1 MIKWKKHEKNG
12 SANGWKN
19 WWKSDES
26 NGWGSAQ
33 LLGAP
38 NVDLTHIGRVSNALI
53 RRSWNVP
60 NTSKNREKIMS
71 ISSCFCKRK
80 KTCKKSWNKS
90 FQNRFHVILCK
101 KSVPPWPLLNGPA
114 WPVALWPP
122 GPNFLITGAKMG
134 GGKSWQAVVA
144 KYTRI
149 FESSINIIIYIYSYI
164 NYLWNLDAFRTSH
177 QGYEFRSVNPWCA
190 TVLKHWNTGF
200 VDAEITW
207 VGHKPTANHNAS
219 PPSQNGLRTVPRP
232 SQHHSIWNLKPPM
245 FEGSQAGDRT
255 ALDIPSTHEFSSGKK
270 NLRSHKS
277 SLNVVLCRS
286 WRIFDIFGW
295 TRSEQSIGKQRQT
308 AHGTVPGAQTG
319 TDFAWKVPGSKH
331 WWHERPA
338 VLWIATKNI
347 TSLSSSCLIHFV
359 MITQDKDVDV

>member
-1 MIKWKKHEKNG
+1 MKQILSKQISCHSVQKIC
-12 SANGWKN
+12 SAL
-19 WWKSDES
+19 
-26 NGWGSAQ
+26 A
-33 LLGAP
+33 A
-38 NVDLTHIGRVSNALI
+38 A
-53 RRSWNVP
+53 
-60 NTSKNREKIMS
+60 
-71 ISSCFCKRK
+71 KRP
-80 KTCKKSWNKS
+80 
-90 FQNRFHVILCK
+90 
-101 KSVPPWPLLNGPA
+101 SVASG
-114 WPVALWPP
+114 PVASWTQLSNYWSQN
-122 GPNFLITGAKMG
+122 GRRKVMASCGCWF
-134 GGKSWQAVVA
+134 KSSLLRNPCTQEYLNPV
-144 KYTRI
+144 
-149 FESSINIIIYIYSYI
+149 SILYIYIHSYI

-177 QGYEFRSVNPWCA
+177 QGYEFRRVNPWCA

-207 VGHKPTANHNAS
+207 VGHKPTANHTAS

-232 SQHHSIWNLKPPM
+232 SQRHSICSYLKPPM

-347 TSLSSSCLIHFV
+347 WTSLPSSCLIHFV
-359 MITQDKDVDV
+359 ITQDKDVDV

>member
-1 MIKWKKHEKNG
+1 MKQI
-12 SANGWKN
+12 
-19 WWKSDES
+19 
-26 NGWGSAQ
+26 
-33 LLGAP
+33 L
-38 NVDLTHIGRVSNALI
+38 
-53 RRSWNVP
+53 
-60 NTSKNREKIMS
+60 SKQISCHSVQK
-71 ISSCFCKRK
+71 ISSALAAAKRP
-80 KTCKKSWNKS
+80 
-90 FQNRFHVILCK
+90 
-101 KSVPPWPLLNGPA
+101 SVASG
-114 WPVALWPP
+114 PVA
-122 GPNFLITGAKMG
+122 
-134 GGKSWQAVVA
+134 SWTQLSNYWSQNGRRKVMASCGCQVH
-144 KYTRI
+144 K
-149 FESSINIIIYIYSYI
+149 NIWIQYQYYIYIYSYI

>member
-71 ISSCFCKRK
+71 ISSCFCKRIK

-149 FESSINIIIYIYSYI
+149 FESSINIIIYIY
-164 NYLWNLDAFRTSH
+164 
-177 QGYEFRSVNPWCA
+177 
-190 TVLKHWNTGF
+190 
-200 VDAEITW
+200 
-207 VGHKPTANHNAS
+207 
-219 PPSQNGLRTVPRP
+219 
-232 SQHHSIWNLKPPM
+232 
-245 FEGSQAGDRT
+245 
-255 ALDIPSTHEFSSGKK
+255 
-270 NLRSHKS
+270 
-277 SLNVVLCRS
+277 
-286 WRIFDIFGW
+286 
-295 TRSEQSIGKQRQT
+295 
-308 AHGTVPGAQTG
+308 
-319 TDFAWKVPGSKH
+319 
-331 WWHERPA
+331 
-338 VLWIATKNI
+338 
-347 TSLSSSCLIHFV
+347 IH
-359 MITQDKDVDV
+359 I